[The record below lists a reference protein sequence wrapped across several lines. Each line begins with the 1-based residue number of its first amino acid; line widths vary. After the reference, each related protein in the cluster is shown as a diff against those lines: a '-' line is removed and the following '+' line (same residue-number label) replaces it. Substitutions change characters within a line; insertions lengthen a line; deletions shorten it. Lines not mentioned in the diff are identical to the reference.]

1 MTKEKLLQELKQETF
16 VTLKASPVHGIGV
29 FAICDIPKGCR
40 SIFSKQE
47 NEWTKLSFKE
57 VEALPYHSRQMIETY
72 CLYDEAVYFVPYYGF
87 KMMDMVLYLNHS
99 DTPNLISIN
108 EGEFFEAARDIKAGE
123 ELFLNYKTIADG
135 LESYE
140 DPGK

>member
-1 MTKEKLLQELKQETF
+1 MNKEQLLRELQQETF

-40 SIFSKQE
+40 SILSKHG
-47 NEWTKLSFKE
+47 NEWTRLSFKE
-57 VEALPYHSRQMIETY
+57 VEALPDHSRQLIETY
-72 CLYDEAVYFVPYYGF
+72 CLYDDVAYFVPDYGF

-99 DTPNLISIN
+99 DIPNLISVN

-123 ELFLNYKTIADG
+123 EIFLDYKTLADG
-135 LESYE
+135 LEDY
-140 DPGK
+140 